1 MICISITHKNLT
13 AAKRECFA
21 CNDEEQI
28 KLAGAVAKTYPEAG
42 LVLLMTCNRS
52 EIYMSGT
59 DTDFVWLEQQFA
71 DTKKF
76 PVEAL
81 KGAAM
86 RYEGKSCLTHLCR
99 VVCGLDSA
107 VLGEVEIIRQ
117 VKQAYLAGI
126 DSIEFFRE
134 FSDNICHIHLSD
146 HDESHK
152 CIPPFDGTFDFAAL
166 FSLLKNSGY
175 SGDCVIELY
184 RSGFERTEQLT
195 DSMRRLEKLD
205 I

>member
-21 CNDEEQI
+21 CNDEEQER
-28 KLAGAVAKTYPEAG
+28 LADTVAKAYPESG
-42 LVLLMTCNRS
+42 LILLMTCNRS

-86 RYEGKSCLTHLCR
+86 RYEGRSCLTHLCR

-107 VLGEVEIIRQ
+107 VLPAG
-117 VKQAYLAGI
+117 QAGVSCSENAWADRCGDKYGI
-126 DSIEFFRE
+126 
-134 FSDNICHIHLSD
+134 
-146 HDESHK
+146 
-152 CIPPFDGTFDFAAL
+152 PGGTAACQG
-166 FSLLKNSGY
+166 SG
-175 SGDCVIELY
+175 
-184 RSGFERTEQLT
+184 
-195 DSMRRLEKLD
+195 
-205 I
+205 

>member
-1 MICISITHKNLT
+1 
-13 AAKRECFA
+13 
-21 CNDEEQI
+21 
-28 KLAGAVAKTYPEAG
+28 
-42 LVLLMTCNRS
+42 MTCNRS

-86 RYEGKSCLTHLCR
+86 RYEGRSCLTHLCR

-117 VKQAYLAGI
+117 VKHGFVPTLGHNK
-126 DSIEFFRE
+126 RE
-134 FSDNICHIHLSD
+134 AV
-146 HDESHK
+146 
-152 CIPPFDGTFDFAAL
+152 IPLFPIQSYTVRSFLPPDAPSSAA
-166 FSLLKNSGY
+166 
-175 SGDCVIELY
+175 
-184 RSGFERTEQLT
+184 
-195 DSMRRLEKLD
+195 
-205 I
+205 

>member
-28 KLAGAVAKTYPEAG
+28 KLAGAVAKAYPEAG

-81 KGAAM
+81 RVRLCGMKVEAA
-86 RYEGKSCLTHLCR
+86 
-99 VVCGLDSA
+99 
-107 VLGEVEIIRQ
+107 
-117 VKQAYLAGI
+117 
-126 DSIEFFRE
+126 
-134 FSDNICHIHLSD
+134 
-146 HDESHK
+146 
-152 CIPPFDGTFDFAAL
+152 
-166 FSLLKNSGY
+166 
-175 SGDCVIELY
+175 
-184 RSGFERTEQLT
+184 
-195 DSMRRLEKLD
+195 
-205 I
+205 

>member
-21 CNDEEQI
+21 CNDDEQI
-28 KLAGAVAKTYPEAG
+28 RLADAVAKTYPEAG
-42 LVLLMTCNRS
+42 LVMLMTCNRS

-59 DTDFVWLEQQFA
+59 DTDFVWLKQQFA

-86 RYEGKSCLTHLCR
+86 RYEGRSCLTHLCR

-107 VLGEVEIIRQ
+107 VLG
-117 VKQAYLAGI
+117 AHPCNP
-126 DSIEFFRE
+126 S
-134 FSDNICHIHLSD
+134 
-146 HDESHK
+146 
-152 CIPPFDGTFDFAAL
+152 
-166 FSLLKNSGY
+166 Y
-175 SGDCVIELY
+175 SG
-184 RSGFERTEQLT
+184 G
-195 DSMRRLEKLD
+195 
-205 I
+205 

>member
-28 KLAGAVAKTYPEAG
+28 RLADTVAKVYPEAG

-52 EIYMSGT
+52 EIYMSGM

-76 PVEAL
+76 PVEEL

-86 RYEGKSCLTHLCR
+86 RSKLPDTSVPR
-99 VVCGLDSA
+99 
-107 VLGEVEIIRQ
+107 
-117 VKQAYLAGI
+117 
-126 DSIEFFRE
+126 
-134 FSDNICHIHLSD
+134 
-146 HDESHK
+146 
-152 CIPPFDGTFDFAAL
+152 
-166 FSLLKNSGY
+166 SLWT
-175 SGDCVIELY
+175 
-184 RSGFERTEQLT
+184 GFCCAWRG
-195 DSMRRLEKLD
+195 
-205 I
+205 

>member
-86 RYEGKSCLTHLCR
+86 RYEGKKLPDTSVPR
-99 VVCGLDSA
+99 
-107 VLGEVEIIRQ
+107 
-117 VKQAYLAGI
+117 
-126 DSIEFFRE
+126 
-134 FSDNICHIHLSD
+134 
-146 HDESHK
+146 
-152 CIPPFDGTFDFAAL
+152 
-166 FSLLKNSGY
+166 SLWT
-175 SGDCVIELY
+175 
-184 RSGFERTEQLT
+184 GFCCAWRG
-195 DSMRRLEKLD
+195 
-205 I
+205 

>member
-28 KLAGAVAKTYPEAG
+28 KLADIVAKTYPEAG

-59 DTDFVWLEQQFA
+59 GTDFVWLEQQFA

-117 VKQAYLAGI
+117 VKQA
-126 DSIEFFRE
+126 
-134 FSDNICHIHLSD
+134 
-146 HDESHK
+146 
-152 CIPPFDGTFDFAAL
+152 
-166 FSLLKNSGY
+166 
-175 SGDCVIELY
+175 
-184 RSGFERTEQLT
+184 
-195 DSMRRLEKLD
+195 
-205 I
+205 

>member
-28 KLAGAVAKTYPEAG
+28 KLAGAVAKAYPEAG

-86 RYEGKSCLTHLCR
+86 RYEGRSCLTHLCR

-117 VKQAYLAGI
+117 VKQAYLAA
-126 DSIEFFRE
+126 
-134 FSDNICHIHLSD
+134 
-146 HDESHK
+146 K
-152 CIPPFDGTFDFAAL
+152 
-166 FSLLKNSGY
+166 
-175 SGDCVIELY
+175 
-184 RSGFERTEQLT
+184 ERGQT
-195 DSMRRLEKLD
+195 DAEMNMVFKGHCGLPRKWLRLHR
-205 I
+205 